1 MICLRCGTQNPAGRN
16 YCTSCNAVLPRMDE
30 TYVVTVPTI
39 SGRLERIRDQAQ
51 NVVNGII
58 SPQDFAVSITQTS
71 AELAL
76 KAHEI
81 RQAAEGEN
89 YWESAPEEM
98 DAGLAGIQN
107 FEAGLMELMAY
118 TSDLDPNHIENG
130 LELLQQ
136 GNGMINEAMRINRE
150 ARHRLEMGEE

>member
-16 YCTSCNAVLPRMDE
+16 YCANCNAVLPRMDE
-30 TYVVTVPTI
+30 TYVVSVPTI
-39 SGRLERIRDQAQ
+39 SGRLERIREQAQ
-51 NVVNGII
+51 NAVNGII
-58 SPQDFAVSITQTS
+58 SPQDFAVFIAQTS

-81 RQAAEGEN
+81 RESAESDN

-118 TSDLDPNHIENG
+118 TGDLDPHHIENG

-136 GNGMINEAMRINRE
+136 GNQMINEAMRVNRE
-150 ARHRLEMGEE
+150 ARHRTEIGEE